1 MKKFYKDIQYIDLT
15 HDKAKDLCASNPQF
29 VMSRVDWAGYHFI
42 KDNKYFMLLKSGMC
56 IYCGEVDDPD
66 LEFKINNYHDE
77 DWIIGFRTD
86 DAREVEKGALI
97 LDYFLYH
104 KLLYEGQIQ
113 DSIHDLLLLDDES
126 DIEDMQFDDTTREAI
141 VDAIPNCLGRIED
154 TITTNNL
161 EAGDNN
167 EGQENS

>member
-15 HDKAKDLCASNPQF
+15 HDKAKDLCASNPHF

-42 KDNKYFMLLKSGMC
+42 KDNKYFMLLKSGIC
-56 IYCGEVDDPD
+56 LDCGDVNDAD
-66 LEFKINNYHDE
+66 LEFKIYNYHDE

-104 KLLYEGQIQ
+104 KLLDEGQIQ
-113 DSIHDLLLLDDES
+113 DSVHELLMNDES
-126 DIEDMQFDDTTREAI
+126 DNEDIQFDDATREAI
-141 VDAIPNCLGRIED
+141 VDVIPDCLRRIENA
-154 TITTNNL
+154 ITTNNL
-161 EAGDNN
+161 EVDDNN